1 MAPVIDARQLSLELS
16 TTPILTDVT
25 FSLPPATAVGLTGA
39 NGSGKSSLLRCLATL
54 QRPSAGTLMVLG
66 SDATSAER
74 RKVRSSITLIGHESG
89 FFPELSLLE
98 NLTMVSRMLGQTEE
112 RAEASLAAVGLG
124 RAAALPFAAASKGMM
139 RRAELAR
146 VLIQRPRLL
155 LLDEAHAGLDA
166 AAIDLVDQ
174 VVNRVVAAGNSAVV
188 VSHEP
193 ERLQGV
199 VSTVLHLADGRIE
212 S

>member
-16 TTPILTDVT
+16 NTPILTDVT
-25 FSLPPATAVGLTGA
+25 FDLEPGAAVGLTGA

-54 QRPSAGTLMVLG
+54 QRPSSGDLTILG
-66 SDATSAER
+66 ADATSPER
-74 RKVRSSITLIGHESG
+74 RKVRGAITLIGHDSG
-89 FFPELSLLE
+89 FYPELGLLE
-98 NLTMVSRMLGQTEE
+98 NLLLVARLLGQDPQ
-112 RAEASLAAVGLG
+112 RAEDSLKAVGLG
-124 RAAALPFAAASKGMM
+124 RAASVLFGTASKGMK

-174 VVNRVVAAGNSAVV
+174 VVSRITSAGNSAVV

-199 VSTVLHLADGRIE
+199 VSRVLHLASGRIVP
-212 S
+212 